1 MKELI
6 EKTVLMDA
14 DGVRR
19 ALTRIAHEI
28 VEKNKGVENVV
39 IVGIRTRG
47 VPLAERIAGEIE
59 KIEGVRP
66 AVGVLDITLYRDD
79 LSTMAYQ
86 PIVRPTEMPVDIGGK
101 TIVLIDDVLFT
112 GRTIRAALDAL
123 IDMGRPRAI
132 QLGVLIDRGHR
143 ELPIRADFV
152 GKNVPTAVRETV
164 SVLLA
169 EQDGEEKVVLG
180 EMREEQE

>member
-1 MKELI
+1 MKEMI

-28 VEKNKGVENVV
+28 VEKNKGVENIVM
-39 IVGIRTRG
+39 VGIRTRG
-47 VPLAERIAGEIE
+47 VPLAERVAGEIE
-59 KIEGVRP
+59 KIEAVRP
-66 AVGVLDITLYRDD
+66 PVGVLDITLYRDD

-86 PIVRPTEMPVDIGGK
+86 PVVRPTEMPVDISGK
-101 TIVLIDDVLFT
+101 TIVLMDDVLFT

-143 ELPIRADFV
+143 ELPIRADYV

-164 SVLLA
+164 SVQLA
-169 EQDGEEKVVLG
+169 EPDGEEKVVLG
-180 EMREEQE
+180 EIRDERE

>member
-1 MKELI
+1 MKKRI

-28 VEKNKGVENVV
+28 VEKNKGVENL
-39 IVGIRTRG
+39 ILVGIRTRG
-47 VPLAERIAGEIE
+47 VPLSERIAGEIE
-59 KIEGVRP
+59 KIENVRP
-66 AVGVLDITLYRDD
+66 PIGVLDITLYRDD

>member
-28 VEKNKGVENVV
+28 VEKNNGVENVV

-59 KIEGVRP
+59 RIEAVRP
-66 AVGVLDITLYRDD
+66 PVGVLDITLYRDD

-86 PIVRPTEMPVDIGGK
+86 PVVRPTEMPVDISGK

-123 IDMGRPRAI
+123 IDMGRPHAI

-143 ELPIRADFV
+143 ELPIRADYV

-164 SVLLA
+164 SVQLA
-169 EQDGEEKVVLG
+169 EMDGEERVVLG
-180 EMREEQE
+180 EMKEKE